1 MSTRTRSGRRLE
13 ALRRVGDWP
22 SHVSPSSGPR
32 RRSRSSRPVSG
43 LVYPWGMP
51 DNSGARLL
59 DGASVARTLRE
70 RLRTQTQEIRRL
82 GAPPFLR
89 VIVVGE
95 DPASMTYVS
104 SKTRAAEEAGCLAE
118 TVRLPGTTAPQR
130 LL

>member
-1 MSTRTRSGRRLE
+1 MPRGTVKEKRVSGCQRERDRDAPGGSQEGGRL
-13 ALRRVGDWP
+13 AL
-22 SHVSPSSGPR
+22 SVSPSSGPR
-32 RRSRSSRPVSG
+32 RKSRSSRPVSG

-95 DPASMTYVS
+95 DPASI
-104 SKTRAAEEAGCLAE
+104 
-118 TVRLPGTTAPQR
+118 
-130 LL
+130 